1 MKTMTAIKPQKLAS
15 IPCSTFC
22 APREGP
28 IVRSSTICTGAINAP
43 DFNNIE
49 RFCASAELLTPV
61 IWKLELKRP

>member
-1 MKTMTAIKPQKLAS
+1 MTAIKPRSLHQYLVLRFVHQEKDRLFVLQQFALAQ
-15 IPCSTFC
+15 
-22 APREGP
+22 
-28 IVRSSTICTGAINAP
+28 INAP